1 MPLVAPLKPTAG
13 EVPMADPISTIE
25 VCVSIAVSESGREKC
40 HIADSKRAR
49 YAIAGDCHEFG
60 GAKLMSGVV
69 IECKVE
75 VLK

>member
-1 MPLVAPLKPTAG
+1 MKTNFLIDLVL
-13 EVPMADPISTIE
+13 VIFSTVIGFS
-25 VCVSIAVSESGREKC
+25 VG
-40 HIADSKRAR
+40 DQRAR

-75 VLK
+75 ILK

>member
-1 MPLVAPLKPTAG
+1 MKTNFLIDLVL
-13 EVPMADPISTIE
+13 VIFS
-25 VCVSIAVSESGREKC
+25 AVIGFSVG
-40 HIADSKRAR
+40 DQRAR